1 MKLINQA
8 PKKMKNLIM
17 PLIIL
22 VLFFSLLYV
31 NIFGG
36 KETSIK
42 HTVDGVFLEAS
53 GIIENNTVVV
63 SSEVP
68 GNIAKLYVKEG
79 DTVVKGQ
86 EIAKIDDTL
95 LQKQFLQ
102 AQDGAKLAETKL
114 DSVKVALE
122 NLKIQNQ
129 NQITQAYNTYMAAKA
144 YYEKVKLGPRPQE
157 IRQAENMVA
166 QTESAFQ
173 NAQENL
179 SRVEFLLK
187 EGAVAKQKYDEIKTA
202 YDAAKA
208 QMEAAKEKLSL
219 LKEGAS
225 EQEIEI
231 ARSQA
236 AQAEAAYNLTVSSA
250 GAQVDAKEK
259 ELEMAKTQLEQAVT
273 AMKQASDQ
281 LGKTVI
287 KSPVDGIVYVKSLNE
302 GEMASIGVPV
312 VEILDT
318 SDTRLDVYVAESD
331 IGLVKLHQK
340 AKIFID
346 SFPGKVFEGEVIE
359 ISSRAEF
366 TPKNIQTKK
375 ERVNTVFKVTIK
387 IADTSGVIKPGMPAD
402 VQIKID

>member
-1 MKLINQA
+1 
-8 PKKMKNLIM
+8 
-17 PLIIL
+17 
-22 VLFFSLLYV
+22 
-31 NIFGG
+31 
-36 KETSIK
+36 
-42 HTVDGVFLEAS
+42 
-53 GIIENNTVVV
+53 
-63 SSEVP
+63 
-68 GNIAKLYVKEG
+68 
-79 DTVVKGQ
+79 
-86 EIAKIDDTL
+86 
-95 LQKQFLQ
+95 
-102 AQDGAKLAETKL
+102 
-114 DSVKVALE
+114 
-122 NLKIQNQ
+122 
-129 NQITQAYNTYMAAKA
+129 
-144 YYEKVKLGPRPQE
+144 
-157 IRQAENMVA
+157 
-166 QTESAFQ
+166 
-173 NAQENL
+173 
-179 SRVEFLLK
+179 
-187 EGAVAKQKYDEIKTA
+187 
-202 YDAAKA
+202 
-208 QMEAAKEKLSL
+208 MEAAKEKLSL

-250 GAQVDAKEK
+250 EAQMDAKEK